1 MGSPTFVSCLSMFTF
16 FVSFSLPFLGV
27 FQDTI
32 DDNLSHTEPVIQ
44 VTFTPCQ
51 STVDFLLPTNIIC
64 SPEYFRKELFEPSVL
79 YASSITSKTTVE
91 LLMEYKVKEKIM

>member
-1 MGSPTFVSCLSMFTF
+1 MITF

-51 STVDFLLPTNIIC
+51 STVDFLLPTNINSVLLNII
-64 SPEYFRKELFEPSVL
+64 RKELFEPSVL
-79 YASSITSKTTVE
+79 YVSSITSKTTVE
-91 LLMEYKVKEKIM
+91 LLMEYKVMEKIM

>member
-1 MGSPTFVSCLSMFTF
+1 MSEYVH
-16 FVSFSLPFLGV
+16 VSFSLPFLGV

-51 STVDFLLPTNIIC
+51 STVELLLPTNIN
-64 SPEYFRKELFEPSVL
+64 SVL
-79 YASSITSKTTVE
+79 LNILGRSCSSPRCFMPAVLRQRRRWS
-91 LLMEYKVKEKIM
+91 Y